1 MTPMTPIKL
10 LTPILGALLFAP
22 PCAHAQVVVHDPIN
36 AEIAISNHLE
46 EIVKLVKLIEE
57 LQTTK
62 DWLGNAAKIVDLAG
76 LDEVFANLQ
85 SEGVGRSRV
94 EIATTSTS
102 FDGATYAGDGLYT
115 PVGETYLSRSGEF
128 ITRPEVFK
136 PEAAIFNAVR
146 DADAVYED
154 VQTRRA
160 ALSAAL
166 GKTTAQLQNATT
178 HAEVLKATGVMLAQQ
193 AELDA
198 AAQELTAAVQKAVLL
213 DIQNRADQQRQEK
226 AQDQEQSTEFSE
238 ALRLFSGALRPPTF
252 VPTSES
258 PFKGGTGRNPVSRI
272 SP

>member
-1 MTPMTPIKL
+1 MKL
-10 LTPILGALLFAP
+10 LLLMTAALFFARP
-22 PCAHAQVVVHDPIN
+22 SAQAQVIVHDPIS
-36 AEIAISNHLE
+36 AQIASQSHVE
-46 EIVKLVKLIEE
+46 ELLKLVKLIEE

-62 DWLGNAAKIVDLAG
+62 DWLGNAAKIVNLAG

-102 FDGATYAGDGLYT
+102 FDGTTYAGDGLYT

-154 VQTRRA
+154 VQARRS
-160 ALSAAL
+160 ALRAAL
-166 GKTTAQLQNATT
+166 GKTAAQLQSATT
-178 HAEVLKATGVMLAQQ
+178 HAEVLKATGVVLAQQ

-198 AAQELTAAVQKAVLL
+198 AAQDLTAAVQKAVLL
-213 DIQNRADQQRQEK
+213 DIQNRADRERQEK
-226 AQDQEQSTEFSE
+226 AQDQEQT
-238 ALRLFSGALRPPTF
+238 T
-252 VPTSES
+252 V
-258 PFKGGTGRNPVSRI
+258 VSYLLNKSYNRTK
-272 SP
+272 SSYANLPHKT